1 MSAFAKQ
8 AFTLIPRGFF
18 LPKLNKPS
26 RVADDLGGRGGGS
39 QKRNSLSC
47 ESIKLVYVLVYVVV
61 KLSNHANRA

>member
-26 RVADDLGGRGGGS
+26 RVADDLGGRGGGGGGQS
-39 QKRNSLSC
+39 EEEFFIL
-47 ESIKLVYVLVYVVV
+47 
-61 KLSNHANRA
+61 